1 MSTMEHA
8 KAGFPR
14 DLLSRTKRERREYFH
29 GYTVPH
35 TRMKKV
41 CTELVSAALDSS
53 DASLIFFAGP
63 TGVGKTTLIRSV
75 EIKLAE
81 RSLKELE
88 EDRGKLPFVTFE
100 VPAPETSVFPWK
112 ALYKRALTALDEPLI
127 EHKINVLERPRIDL
141 GHASTQR
148 GALRPVEV
156 KVPRRGGVDD
166 YRLAYESAL
175 LNRRPLVS
183 ILDEGQHLMKIANG
197 RKLSDQLDIIKSVA
211 NMSGVP
217 HLLAGTYDL
226 IPFLDLSGQLA
237 RRTVIIHLPRYSN
250 AVQEDIGLF
259 ASVVRAFQRH
269 LPFAEEPD
277 LLGQVEYL
285 YQHTIGC
292 VGVLKDWLGRA
303 LNVALDEDAP
313 TMTKAHLQKR
323 ALTPKQCRKMLA
335 DAREG
340 EKYFAD
346 DHAELARLQAELGM
360 SSTTPTA
367 SSPPSPDDAIGSV
380 STRKRRPFQRKP
392 GRDPVGGDN
401 PRYVLWLPDGVHLD
415 ILVTHGNTF
424 PHVAAVGD
432 TREWAVDVVVFLVAF
447 KSHGDSSN

>member
-1 MSTMEHA
+1 MEHA
-8 KAGFPR
+8 KVDFPR

-29 GYTVPH
+29 DYTVPH
-35 TRMKKV
+35 TRMKEV
-41 CTELVSAALDSS
+41 CSELVSAALDSS
-53 DASLIFFAGP
+53 DTSLIFFAGP
-63 TGVGKTTLIRSV
+63 TGAGKTTLIRSLESKLV
-75 EIKLAE
+75 EHS
-81 RSLKELE
+81 RTELE
-88 EDRGKLPFVTFE
+88 EDRGRLPYVTFE

-127 EHKINVLERPRIDL
+127 EHKVNVLERPQPTL
-141 GHASTQR
+141 GRASTPR
-148 GALRPVEV
+148 DAPRPVEA
-156 KVPRRGGVDD
+156 KVPRRGGTDD

-237 RRTVIIHLPRYSN
+237 RRTVIVHLPRYSN
-250 AVQEDIGLF
+250 AVQQDADLF
-259 ASVVRAFQRH
+259 ASVVRAFQQH
-269 LPFAEEPD
+269 LPLAEEPD

-292 VGVLKDWLGRA
+292 IGVLKDWLGRA

-313 TMTKAHLQKR
+313 TMTRKHLQKR
-323 ALTPKQCRKMLA
+323 ALTAKQCRKMLA
-335 DAREG
+335 DAQKG

-346 DHAELARLQAELGM
+346 DDAELARLQAELRM
-360 SSTTPTA
+360 SSTTPMA
-367 SSPPSPDDAIGSV
+367 SGPPLPDDANGNV
-380 STRKRRPFQRKP
+380 STRTHRPFQRKP
-392 GRDPVGGDN
+392 GRDPVGSGDGHA
-401 PRYVLWLPDGVHLD
+401 P
-415 ILVTHGNTF
+415 
-424 PHVAAVGD
+424 
-432 TREWAVDVVVFLVAF
+432 
-447 KSHGDSSN
+447 

>member
-1 MSTMEHA
+1 MNTMEHT
-8 KAGFPR
+8 KSGFPR
-14 DLLSRTKRERREYFH
+14 DLLSRTKRERKEYFH

-41 CTELVSAALDSS
+41 CLELVSAALDSS
-53 DASLIFFAGP
+53 DTSLIFFAGP
-63 TGVGKTTLIRSV
+63 TGAGKTTLIRSL

-81 RSLKELE
+81 LLRTELE
-88 EDRGKLPFVTFE
+88 EDRGRLPFVTFE
-100 VPAPETSVFPWK
+100 VPAPKTSVFPWK
-112 ALYKRALTALDEPLI
+112 ALYKRALAALDEPLI
-127 EHKINVLERPRIDL
+127 EHKINVPERPQPNL
-141 GHASTQR
+141 GHSLIPRNAPRSV
-148 GALRPVEV
+148 GA
-156 KVPRRGGVDD
+156 KGSRRGGTDD

-226 IPFLDLSGQLA
+226 LPFLDLSGQLA
-237 RRTVIIHLPRYSN
+237 RRTVIVHLPRYSN
-250 AVQEDIGLF
+250 AVQQDADLF

-269 LPFAEEPD
+269 LPLAEEPD
-277 LLGQVEYL
+277 LLGQLEYL

-313 TMTKAHLQKR
+313 TMTRKHLQKR
-323 ALTPKQCRKMLA
+323 ALTAKQCRKMLA
-335 DAREG
+335 DVQQG

-346 DHAELARLQAELGM
+346 DDVELARLQMELGM
-360 SSTTPTA
+360 VSITPAA
-367 SSPPSPDDAIGSV
+367 SGPPSPDDADGHV
-380 STRKRRPFQRKP
+380 STRKHRPFQRKP
-392 GRDPVGGDN
+392 GRDPVGGG
-401 PRYVLWLPDGVHLD
+401 DGYA
-415 ILVTHGNTF
+415 
-424 PHVAAVGD
+424 P
-432 TREWAVDVVVFLVAF
+432 
-447 KSHGDSSN
+447 

>member
-1 MSTMEHA
+1 MSTMGHA
-8 KAGFPR
+8 KTGFPR
-14 DLLSRTKRERREYFH
+14 DLLSGTKRERREYFH
-29 GYTVPH
+29 DYTVPH

-41 CTELVSAALDSS
+41 CAELVSAALDSA

-81 RSLKELE
+81 HSRTELE
-88 EDRGKLPFVTFE
+88 EDRGRLPFVTFE

-127 EHKINVLERPRIDL
+127 EHKINVLERPKPDPD
-141 GHASTQR
+141 HASTPCET
-148 GALRPVEV
+148 LRPVRA
-156 KVPRRGGVDD
+156 KVSGRGGTDD
-166 YRLAYESAL
+166 YRFAYESAL

-237 RRTVIIHLPRYSN
+237 RRTVIVHLPRYSN
-250 AVQEDIGLF
+250 AVQEDADLF

-269 LPFAEEPD
+269 LPLAEEPD

-313 TMTKAHLQKR
+313 TMTRAHLRKR
-323 ALTPKQCRKMLA
+323 ALTAKQCRKMRA
-335 DAREG
+335 DAQRG
-340 EKYFAD
+340 AKYFTHD
-346 DHAELARLQAELGM
+346 DAELARLQAELGM
-360 SSTTPTA
+360 SSTTPAA
-367 SSPPSPDDAIGSV
+367 SGPPSPDDASGNV
-380 STRKRRPFQRKP
+380 STRKHRPFQRKP
-392 GRDPVGGDN
+392 SRDPVGGGEAHA
-401 PRYVLWLPDGVHLD
+401 P
-415 ILVTHGNTF
+415 
-424 PHVAAVGD
+424 
-432 TREWAVDVVVFLVAF
+432 
-447 KSHGDSSN
+447 